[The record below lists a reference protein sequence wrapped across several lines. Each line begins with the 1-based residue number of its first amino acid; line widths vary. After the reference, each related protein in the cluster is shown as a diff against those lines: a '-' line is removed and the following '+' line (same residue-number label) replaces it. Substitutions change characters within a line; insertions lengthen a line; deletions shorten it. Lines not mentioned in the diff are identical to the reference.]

1 MLKTITNS
9 FLLIAMISS
18 FSLNAQDT
26 TEVVWDAALQPG
38 QLEAAITG
46 PGVYRLTAGAKYL
59 TSERITV
66 ETGAVHIVS
75 AVPVNNGKPAAI
87 QPLANAE
94 GALGH
99 EGGFL
104 FSVTGADAELALKG
118 LVLNAMAAGLEGNLN
133 LLNATSTHQK
143 VIIDDCVVSHTANVA
158 IWAVGT
164 STDFHITNSI
174 IKSST
179 GYPGGMFFGG
189 VLWGGGF
196 WMGTID
202 TLVFQYNTVEG
213 QIGEAFAL
221 YEHLD
226 HAIIDHNTFSNIIMD
241 VVWYRGQNNLQFTNN
256 LLHNTKSYGQSTND
270 VTGWGVWW
278 GGGAG
283 QFALR
288 KAGLVNPTGITS
300 ITAATYDTTYAD
312 DCGMILT
319 ELTAADT
326 VMGAEG
332 TYVMVDGQVVDMFN
346 RNINWNNNAAVW
358 SPALSHFMDTMS
370 ETPWSWDVSSVSAP
384 TYDIT
389 PATYDTTYSTDCTE
403 MTVTELTAA
412 DTVVVDAGGET
423 LVVTTHDT
431 MMTAAEQL
439 VWADDSTLATINS
452 GVGVTST
459 MNAVLSAPDL
469 GMLLQEEYI
478 RHQILRT
485 LDFRDD
491 QSTNGVGATY
501 EWMYEHDGNYNDIE
515 WPLHM
520 DFRYSDASTAA
531 THSTTGG
538 PIGDPRW
545 VPHAM
550 GNMSADNASLPKSFE
565 LKQNY
570 PNPFNPSTD
579 IVFNLEQSS
588 NITLTIFNVLG
599 QKVKVL
605 ADESKL
611 AGTYS
616 LSWDGRDDMGALVS
630 TGLYF
635 YTLTDGS
642 KSVTKKMALMK

>member
-1 MLKTITNS
+1 MLKTITKS
-9 FLLIAMISS
+9 FLLTIMFFS
-18 FSLNAQDT
+18 FNLNAQDT
-26 TEVVWDAALQPG
+26 TEVVWDATLQPG

-59 TSERITV
+59 TSETIMI
-66 ETGAVHIVS
+66 ESGAVHIVG
-75 AVPVNNGKPAAI
+75 AVPADGGKPAAI

-99 EGGFL
+99 STGTL
-104 FSVTGADAELALKG
+104 FSVSGADAHLALKG
-118 LVLNAMAAGLEGNLN
+118 LVLNAMAAGEEGNLN

-143 VIIDDCVVSHTANVA
+143 VIIDDCVVSHTQNVA

-174 IKSST
+174 FKSST

-189 VLWGGGF
+189 VLWGAGF

-221 YEHLD
+221 YEHVD
-226 HAIIDHNTFSNIIMD
+226 YGIIDHNTFANIIMD
-241 VVWYRGQNNLQFTNN
+241 VVWYRGQNNVQVTNN
-256 LLHNTKSYGQSTND
+256 LFYNTKSYGQSSND
-270 VTGWGVWW
+270 VSGWGVWW
-278 GGGAG
+278 AGGVG
-283 QFALR
+283 QMALR
-288 KAGLVNPTGITS
+288 KAGLVNPNGITS

-312 DCGMILT
+312 DCSMILT

-326 VMGAEG
+326 VFGAEG
-332 TYVMVDGQVVDMFN
+332 TYAMVDGQVVDMFN
-346 RNINWNNNAAVW
+346 RNINYSNNAAVW
-358 SPALSHFMDTMS
+358 SPALHNWMDYMAAS
-370 ETPWSWDVSSVSAP
+370 PWSWEVESVSGP

-389 PATYDTTYSTDCTE
+389 PATFDTTYSADCLT

-412 DTVVVDAGGET
+412 DTVETDPGGVVT
-423 LVVTTHDT
+423 SVTTHDT
-431 MMTAAEQL
+431 MMVGEDQL

-459 MNAVLSAPDL
+459 NNAVLPSPDL
-469 GMLLQEEYI
+469 GMLLHENYI
-478 RHQILRT
+478 VHQIHRT
-485 LDFRDD
+485 QDFRDD

-501 EWMYEHDGNYNDIE
+501 EWMYEHDGNYNDIG

-545 VPHAM
+545 VPHAL

-579 IVFNLEQSS
+579 IVFSLEQSS

-611 AGTYS
+611 AGTHS
-616 LSWDGRDDMGALVS
+616 LSWDGRDEMGSLVS

>member
-1 MLKTITNS
+1 M
-9 FLLIAMISS
+9 
-18 FSLNAQDT
+18 
-26 TEVVWDAALQPG
+26 
-38 QLEAAITG
+38 
-46 PGVYRLTAGAKYL
+46 
-59 TSERITV
+59 
-66 ETGAVHIVS
+66 
-75 AVPVNNGKPAAI
+75 
-87 QPLANAE
+87 
-94 GALGH
+94 
-99 EGGFL
+99 
-104 FSVTGADAELALKG
+104 
-118 LVLNAMAAGLEGNLN
+118 
-133 LLNATSTHQK
+133 
-143 VIIDDCVVSHTANVA
+143 
-158 IWAVGT
+158 
-164 STDFHITNSI
+164 
-174 IKSST
+174 
-179 GYPGGMFFGG
+179 
-189 VLWGGGF
+189 
-196 WMGTID
+196 
-202 TLVFQYNTVEG
+202 
-213 QIGEAFAL
+213 
-221 YEHLD
+221 
-226 HAIIDHNTFSNIIMD
+226 
-241 VVWYRGQNNLQFTNN
+241 
-256 LLHNTKSYGQSTND
+256 
-270 VTGWGVWW
+270 
-278 GGGAG
+278 
-283 QFALR
+283 ALR

-312 DCGMILT
+312 DCSMILT

-469 GMLLQEEYI
+469 SMLLQEEYI

-545 VPHAM
+545 VPHAL